1 MRRGWFSS
9 HTSEC
14 THPKSLP
21 CTQGGIGSDAGDMVG
36 KGCKTEPCSMSWNG
50 EGVEMVKCMGTGE
63 AMLLGS
69 MGVESRETMVRSGEE
84 CSQDL

>member
-1 MRRGWFSS
+1 
-9 HTSEC
+9 
-14 THPKSLP
+14 
-21 CTQGGIGSDAGDMVG
+21 MVG